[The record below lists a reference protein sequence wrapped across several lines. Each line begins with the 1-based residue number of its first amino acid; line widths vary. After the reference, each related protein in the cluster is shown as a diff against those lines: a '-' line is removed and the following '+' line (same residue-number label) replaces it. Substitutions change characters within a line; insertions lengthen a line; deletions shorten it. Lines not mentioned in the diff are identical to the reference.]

1 MPCEHYK
8 DALMDAAASGAAPS
22 GELRAHL
29 SECASCRAAFDEEQS
44 LYAAIDS
51 GLHAG
56 ANAGV
61 PPSLLPRVRAELGD
75 VTVASP
81 RLSSSWFALAGAAV
95 AGVAF
100 FLVATTHQ
108 NNPRPAPANL
118 VGNRTSAP
126 QILPSS
132 QGASSSG
139 LSKERNSILR
149 TPVATPRNSGQAAEL
164 ASRKPTPEILVP
176 RDQEL
181 LLVSYAQ
188 EWGSR
193 KRPPVVASDAVQ
205 TAMVLLEVA
214 PIQITE
220 LDVKPLAEG
229 DSQ

>member
-8 DALMDAAASGAAPS
+8 TALIEVGATGAAAQ

-29 SECASCRAAFDEEQS
+29 SECASCRVTLNEEQS
-44 LYAAIDS
+44 LFAAIDS

-61 PPSLLPRVRAELGD
+61 PPSLLPRVRAALGR
-75 VTVASP
+75 VTIAP
-81 RLSSSWFALAGAAV
+81 RWSSSWFALVGAAV
-95 AGVAF
+95 AAAAF
-100 FLVATTHQ
+100 FLAVTK
-108 NNPRPAPANL
+108 NNPQRTPANL
-118 VGNRTSAP
+118 VANRTPAP

-132 QGASSSG
+132 QGASSPA
-139 LSKERNSILR
+139 LSKERNSVPR
-149 TPVATPRNSGQAAEL
+149 TPVATAGNSGQAAEL
-164 ASRKPTPEILVP
+164 ASQKPTPEILVP

-193 KRPPVVASDAVQ
+193 KRAPAVAGEVVQ
-205 TAMVLLEVA
+205 TAMVPLEVA

-220 LDVKPLAEG
+220 LDVKPLADG